1 MEITLLMAFRLRL
14 KKVRYLVSLV
24 QMVQEKL
31 LHWKC
36 WRRSDQLIAGWSKN
50 EDQSS
55 VLSNLIS
62 FPMMFLPGTF
72 IPLYLFPEW
81 LRSVVKF
88 VPITLITDSFRLIM
102 TEHATF
108 VEVLSQ
114 FGIIAAWTFVIY
126 LVAIKLFRWE

>member
-1 MEITLLMAFRLRL
+1 M
-14 KKVRYLVSLV
+14 
-24 QMVQEKL
+24 
-31 LHWKC
+31 
-36 WRRSDQLIAGWSKN
+36 IAGWSKN